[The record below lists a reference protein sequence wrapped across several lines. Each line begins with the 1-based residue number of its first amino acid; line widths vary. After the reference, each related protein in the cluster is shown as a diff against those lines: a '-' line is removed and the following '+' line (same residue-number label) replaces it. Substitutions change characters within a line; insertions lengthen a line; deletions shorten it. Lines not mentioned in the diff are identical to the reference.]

1 MVRPL
6 SLGSSR
12 DRRNAG
18 RAHINILGVNDAM
31 VWATGLRKRYVMCAR
46 CSVRRDHWRACVAH
60 SVPGARAPVFCS
72 GFARPPT
79 IMLISLV
86 LFFASAVAI
95 YLACEFFV
103 NGVEWVGCRLQ
114 LGATAVGTLLAAFG
128 TALPESAVTFVAVM
142 FGETAEQR
150 EIGVG
155 AAIGGPLVLAT
166 LAYAVVGISLLRRNR
181 MAAGSVDANSL
192 VLADQQRI
200 ARDQAWFMVIFI
212 VKIALGVLVFSW
224 KPWLAIAFLAAYGLY
239 VMRELNSD
247 EGSSIMEELEP
258 LRIRPSDPSMFW
270 ALVQTALALVVI
282 AFASHVFVE
291 QIEFLGAAAGLAP
304 SLAAM
309 LLAPIAT
316 ELPEVLNS
324 IIWTRKGKER
334 LALANISGA
343 MMIQSTIP
351 TAMALSMT
359 PWQLSTPLLVAAAC
373 TFTSIGVLWLSLRR
387 KTLTAVRLV
396 VAAGFYAAFAA
407 YAMAAMRL

>member
-1 MVRPL
+1 
-6 SLGSSR
+6 
-12 DRRNAG
+12 
-18 RAHINILGVNDAM
+18 
-31 VWATGLRKRYVMCAR
+31 
-46 CSVRRDHWRACVAH
+46 
-60 SVPGARAPVFCS
+60 
-72 GFARPPT
+72 
-79 IMLISLV
+79 MLISLV